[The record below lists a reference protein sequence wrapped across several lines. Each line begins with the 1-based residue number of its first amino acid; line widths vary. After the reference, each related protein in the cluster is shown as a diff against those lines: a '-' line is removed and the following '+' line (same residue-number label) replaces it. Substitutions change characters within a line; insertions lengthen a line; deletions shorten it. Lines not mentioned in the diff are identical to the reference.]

1 MSLFEALVRK
11 NLSHAKREHSVAGQ
25 VSTAEQP
32 PAADEPVVL
41 QDPLET
47 PAPYRRWAVG
57 LRLLTRLTYLARK
70 NTVYRESR
78 EALSYEL
85 TPADVHG
92 LVEKRLGADSSGRLW
107 TIMARPWVVYP
118 LLLLAL
124 FGIGKALMGHY
135 QQRDLDALF
144 RNDIP
149 QWSELIYQQRVAEI
163 RHNLDRSSVQLDNP
177 TNAVDDERLNSGTS
191 VETVGEQIANEIER
205 VQSSIRARLESYPDV
220 VTALDVL
227 FDRVARTEADALS
240 VIEHVKPVNDAL
252 YKHNLPYYLST
263 IAEVTSC
270 EDLLPERFISRLF
283 GSPEAQGEACTTHAV
298 LTFQVEETRLYSDSR
313 RDHLAFFTRR
323 LDGLSIQEDV
333 LGRVHIGDNSA
344 QILLS
349 NIDNVSNDSRTAVR
363 GGQLKTRLIPDGM
376 PDVYGLESI
385 ARRLQSNLINEYV
398 AELNGQVLTR
408 LRRAVGDITG
418 QPVDGLTLA
427 VNRLNNRLA
436 DITAFHEVQHLV
448 DQQDNLSKPD
458 WFDMAITPFGRRLA
472 SPRMQ
477 EHVLWELSAFFTH
490 MAYSEELSGVLLND
504 LAAITLN
511 PRLQSQPHYYSL
523 RLFLQILFEQQQGK
537 LDREVTPAITLAEV
551 ARAYKALAANPSQ
564 LAELSRQSYR
574 YLFDQ
579 EIPELTLE

>member
-1 MSLFEALVRK
+1 VIAL
-11 NLSHAKREHSVAGQ
+11 
-25 VSTAEQP
+25 
-32 PAADEPVVL
+32 
-41 QDPLET
+41 
-47 PAPYRRWAVG
+47 
-57 LRLLTRLTYLARK
+57 
-70 NTVYRESR
+70 
-78 EALSYEL
+78 
-85 TPADVHG
+85 
-92 LVEKRLGADSSGRLW
+92 
-107 TIMARPWVVYP
+107 
-118 LLLLAL
+118 
-124 FGIGKALMGHY
+124 
-135 QQRDLDALF
+135 
-144 RNDIP
+144 
-149 QWSELIYQQRVAEI
+149 
-163 RHNLDRSSVQLDNP
+163 
-177 TNAVDDERLNSGTS
+177 
-191 VETVGEQIANEIER
+191 
-205 VQSSIRARLESYPDV
+205 
-220 VTALDVL
+220 
-227 FDRVARTEADALS
+227 
-240 VIEHVKPVNDAL
+240 
-252 YKHNLPYYLST
+252 
-263 IAEVTSC
+263 
-270 EDLLPERFISRLF
+270 
-283 GSPEAQGEACTTHAV
+283 
-298 LTFQVEETRLYSDSR
+298 
-313 RDHLAFFTRR
+313 
-323 LDGLSIQEDV
+323 
-333 LGRVHIGDNSA
+333 
-344 QILLS
+344 
-349 NIDNVSNDSRTAVR
+349 
-363 GGQLKTRLIPDGM
+363 
-376 PDVYGLESI
+376 